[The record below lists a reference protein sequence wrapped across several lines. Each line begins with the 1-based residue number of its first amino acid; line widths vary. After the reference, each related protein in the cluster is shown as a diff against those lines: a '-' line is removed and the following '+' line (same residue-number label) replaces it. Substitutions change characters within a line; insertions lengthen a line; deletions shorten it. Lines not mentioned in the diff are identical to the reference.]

1 MDDVQIVVGL
11 AELAAFQQHLRNFL
25 DGNVVV
31 SSVQSIVKG
40 AAGDNEI
47 FTVLHGVLDGIQIGA
62 VQVTGRH
69 KQVAVFVAH
78 RLLPK

>member
-11 AELAAFQQHLRNFL
+11 AKLTAFQQHLRNFL

-31 SSVQSIVKG
+31 SLVQSIVKG
-40 AAGDNEI
+40 AAGNNEL
-47 FTVLHGVLDGIQIGA
+47 FALLHGVLDRVQIGT

-69 KQVAVFVAH
+69 K
-78 RLLPK
+78 

>member
-11 AELAAFQQHLRNFL
+11 AKLTAFQQHLRNFL

-31 SSVQSIVKG
+31 SLVQSIVKG
-40 AAGDNEI
+40 ASGNNEI
-47 FTVLHGVLDGIQIGA
+47 FTVLHGILDGIQVGA

-69 KQVAVFVAH
+69 K
-78 RLLPK
+78 

>member
-1 MDDVQIVVGL
+1 MDDVQIVVGFAKL
-11 AELAAFQQHLRNFL
+11 TAFQQHLRNFL

-31 SSVQSIVKG
+31 SLVQLTVKG

-47 FTVLHGVLDGIQIGA
+47 FTVLHGILDGIKVGA

-69 KQVAVFVAH
+69 K
-78 RLLPK
+78 